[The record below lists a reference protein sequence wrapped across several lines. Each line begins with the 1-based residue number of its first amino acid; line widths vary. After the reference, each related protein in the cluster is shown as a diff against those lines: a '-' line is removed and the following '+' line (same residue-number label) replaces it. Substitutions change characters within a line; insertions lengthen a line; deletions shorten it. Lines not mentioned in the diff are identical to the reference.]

1 MRLKRSCSFNRKS
14 PILSVYTNGL
24 IKSTTRFVFGF
35 LISFSGKAQFYNLP
49 NDYSFSI
56 LTEKKLAARDS
67 SIHSSLKPY
76 IHFFSEKYNYAG
88 DTIRQFKYITEDP
101 FIDAVFH
108 KHLINIAPK
117 KQNFEFYID
126 PLLNFEYGRDVADT
140 AQKNLY
146 TNTRGFIISGKI
158 GQQFYFETM
167 LAENQ
172 SMFPNYLS
180 NATNSSKVVAGQGRW
195 KTFKTS
201 GFDYAFSSGFI
212 SVQATKNF
220 NIQVG
225 HGKHKIGHGYRSLL
239 LSDNAFNYPYAK
251 FTQQWFKGRLQYSNI
266 YAVFMNLVP
275 ALSNPT
281 PGTETLFQKKASA
294 FQYLSA
300 NLSKSFQLGFFQGL
314 IWKPADE
321 RNQQQLDWHYFNP
334 IIYTNLID
342 YQLNGENNL
351 LIGCDFK
358 WKILTKLNMY
368 GQVMADDLSNSLQ
381 KGNSYG
387 IQIGANYFDAFGI
400 ENLFFQAEAN
410 HVSNNSYT
418 NPDNAGY
425 GGQSY
430 THYNQVIGYTPM
442 RGNEIIFLVNY
453 RFKRA
458 FVDIKYNYQTSDGFQ
473 TIDAYTNSILSSK
486 IGYVINPK
494 YNLNVF
500 VGLNSRLQNFYNLS
514 LLNKTNYIYLGLRT
528 SIYNFYYDF

>member
-1 MRLKRSCSFNRKS
+1 MRLKHCCSFNSMS
-14 PILSVYTNGL
+14 PIESVRFTNFINFSL
-24 IKSTTRFVFGF
+24 FFVYIF
-35 LISFSGKAQFYNLP
+35 LFPCSAKAQFYNLP
-49 NDYSFSI
+49 NEYFFSA
-56 LTEKKLAARDS
+56 LTEKNLAAKDS
-67 SIHSSLKPY
+67 SIHNSLKPY
-76 IHFFSEKYNYAG
+76 VPFFSEKYNYVG
-88 DTIRQFKYITEDP
+88 DTVRQFKYIIDDP

-108 KHLINIAPK
+108 THLINIAPK
-117 KQNFEFYID
+117 NQNFEFHID
-126 PLLNFEYGRDVADT
+126 PLLNFELGRDVADT
-140 AQKNLY
+140 VQKNLY

-300 NLSKSFQLGFFQGL
+300 NLGKSVQVGFFQGL
-314 IWKPADE
+314 IWKPANE
-321 RNQQQLDWHYFNP
+321 RNQQQLEWQYFNP
-334 IIYTNLID
+334 IIFTNLLS

-351 LIGCDFK
+351 LIGSDFK
-358 WKILTKLNMY
+358 WKILNKLNLY
-368 GQVMADDLSNSLQ
+368 AQVMIDDLSNSSQ

-387 IQIGANYFDAFGI
+387 LQAGANYFDAFGI
-400 ENLFFQAEAN
+400 KNLFFQAEAN
-410 HVSNNSYT
+410 HVSNYSYS
-418 NPDNAGY
+418 NPLNTSY

-430 THYNQVIGYTPM
+430 THYNQVIGFTPV
-442 RGNEIIFLVNY
+442 RGNELVFLANY
-453 RFKRA
+453 RHKRT
-458 FVDIKYNYQTSDGFQ
+458 FVDLKYNYQTSDGLQ
-473 TIDAYTNSILSSK
+473 TGDAYTNSILSSK
-486 IGYVINPK
+486 IGYVVNPK

-500 VGLNSRLQNFYNLS
+500 VGLTHRLQNFYNLN